1 MKTVIL
7 CGGKGS
13 RMGEATEQLPKP
25 MIEIG
30 GKPVLWHIMK
40 IYASQGFNEFVLC
53 LGYKGEKIREYF
65 ESNNGENW
73 KIDFVDTGENTLKSE
88 RVKKVQEFVKEEN
101 FFLAYGDDL
110 ADVDLKKLLQMHE
123 KNRVTAT
130 VTAVKI
136 VSPFGILETNA
147 KDEIIDFK
155 EKPTLD
161 VWMNG
166 GFMALN
172 SRIFAMLSIGELEEE
187 VFRKLVKEKKIQAYK
202 HKGSWK
208 TMNTLKDNIELNELW
223 RSGKAFWKIWK

>member
-25 MIEIG
+25 LIEIG
-30 GKPVLWHIMK
+30 GKPVIWHIMK

-53 LGYKGEKIREYF
+53 LGYKGGKIKEYF
-65 ESNNGENW
+65 EKNNGEKW
-73 KIDFVDTGENTLKSE
+73 KIDFVDTGENALKSE
-88 RVKKVQEFVKEEN
+88 RVKKVQKYVDGEN

-123 KNRVTAT
+123 KNKMIAT

-147 KDEIIDFK
+147 KDEIVDFK

-166 GFMALN
+166 GFMVLN
-172 SRIFAMLSIGELEEE
+172 SKIFDLLQLGELEEE
-187 VFRKLVKEKKIQAYK
+187 VFRKLVEERKIQAYK

-223 RSGKAFWKIWK
+223 NADRAFWKIWK